1 MLILITTFQ
10 GIQFSAFALDHAVV
24 EKTKNNNNN
33 NVQQMT

>member
-24 EKTKNNNNN
+24 EKTKTKIMFNK
-33 NVQQMT
+33 